1 MKEEIYK
8 PLTPKLNIHLD
19 PISGQKMASLDFK
32 AVVYTP
38 TKYYVLDKS
47 EMAQIDDENY
57 SLIVDPTRLDYGAVM
72 VDVIVDVPDDSAP
85 GNIRHEGITF
95 KTEFYIVNRRFKL
108 S

>member
-8 PLTPKLNIHLD
+8 PLTPKLNIHLN

-38 TKYYVLDKS
+38 TMHYVVDKS
-47 EMAQIDDENY
+47 DMAQIDEENF
-57 SLIVDPTRLDYGAVM
+57 SLIVDPARLDYGAVS

-85 GNIRHEGITF
+85 GNIRPEGITF
-95 KTEFYIVNRRFKL
+95 KTNIYIVNRRFKL